1 MKILH
6 ESQGFTAF
14 ERAFES
20 AEKTNKKVLYS
31 KVMKIDTVDPLQFY
45 EAGYSIYHGER
56 SYWEDPKGET
66 TLVGL
71 GNAEIFSSEREQSRF
86 DELHKKW
93 QKFLKGAVIEDRA
106 GMSTGPVLMGGFTF
120 DPKQETAIEW
130 SNFSKAY
137 FHLPSF
143 MLTVDHDGSSYL
155 TVNIVCME
163 GDFAGEV
170 WNRMQLT
177 KEQLM
182 NGAVTGL
189 QDVSVESIEEIRPE
203 EWKTSLTSVV
213 ERINEGEMEKVV
225 LARKIKV
232 DFNNKKRSDSVLER
246 LRDDQA
252 DSFIFSFEV
261 ADTCFIGAT
270 PERLVKKEGNEVLST
285 CLAGSIVRGKTIE
298 EDEKLGQE
306 LLNDQKNLVEHEI
319 VVRMISKNLEE
330 LCESIHVPAKP
341 GLMKMR
347 DIQHLY
353 TPVKGQSDSGK
364 TIVDFVEKLHPTP
377 ALGGTPTDKAL
388 QVIREEEDM
397 NRGLYAAPV
406 GWINADGDGE
416 FAVAIRSGL
425 LIQDY
430 AYLYA
435 GCGVVKDSEAESEY
449 QETLI
454 KFRPMLRAVG
464 GTMK

>member
-31 KVMKIDTVDPLQFY
+31 KVMKIGTVDPLQFY

-56 SYWEDPKGET
+56 SFWEDPKSET

-71 GNAEIFSSEREQSRF
+71 GNAEIFSSDREEARF
-86 DELHKKW
+86 NEL
-93 QKFLKGAVIEDRA
+93 QKQWFQFLEDAVIEDRA

-143 MLTVDHDGSSYL
+143 MLTVEHDGSAYL
-155 TVNIVCME
+155 TMNIVCME
-163 GDFAGEV
+163 GDLAAEV

-177 KEQLM
+177 KERLM
-182 NGAVTGL
+182 TG
-189 QDVSVESIEEIRPE
+189 QSTHIKDISVETIDEIRPE
-203 EWKTSLTSVV
+203 EWKNSLTSVV
-213 ERINEGEMEKVV
+213 ERINQGEMEKVV
-225 LARKIKV
+225 LARKIKIG
-232 DFNNKKRSDSVLER
+232 FNDKKRSDSVLER

-261 ADTCFIGAT
+261 ADSCFIGAT
-270 PERLVKKEGNEVLST
+270 PERLVRKQGNEVLST
-285 CLAGSIVRGKTIE
+285 CLAGSIARGKTID
-298 EDEKLGQE
+298 EDERLGQE
-306 LLNDQKNLVEHEI
+306 LLNDQKNLDEHEI
-319 VVRMISKNLEE
+319 VVRMISDSLGQ
-330 LCESIHVPAKP
+330 LCESINVPSKP

-353 TPVKGQSDSGK
+353 TPVKGFTGSEK

-377 ALGGTPTDKAL
+377 ALGGTPTERAL
-388 QVIREEEDM
+388 KVIREEEKM

-406 GWINADGDGE
+406 GWMNADGDGE

-425 LIQDY
+425 LVQDY

-435 GCGVVKDSEAESEY
+435 GCGVVKDSVAESEY